1 MSDLWIILF
10 DLKINFLP
18 KDFHISVLVAIPTF
32 YLKNIP
38 EREGHKWSPLGSVL
52 GLVLFNIFISDTDS
66 GTEWTF
72 STSAGDT
79 SLSGAVDTTE
89 EKNAIQEDLDRL
101 EKWAHTYLMRYKA
114 KCKVLRLGQ
123 GNPRYLY
130 WENSLTASLG
140 VPIDMNKLYPGLHP
154 KKGG

>member
-10 DLKINFLP
+10 DRKLNFLP

-52 GLVLFNIFISDTDS
+52 GLVLFNIFTSDTDS
-66 GTEWTF
+66 GIEWTF
-72 STSAGDT
+72 STSLLVT
-79 SLSGAVDTTE
+79 PAVDMIE
-89 EKNAIQEDLDRL
+89 EKNAIQKDLDRL
-101 EKWAHTYLMRYKA
+101 EKWAHMYLMRYKA
-114 KCKVLRLGQ
+114 KYKALRLGQ

-130 WENSLTASLG
+130 WENSLRASLG